1 MYNVGE
7 FSQSKMGWIPFQ
19 DIANKWQEVR
29 QLVPSRDSQLQNEMA
44 KQQRN
49 ERLRRDFA
57 AKANVVGKWI
67 ENQLDAVAS
76 ITIQMRGSL
85 EDQLG
90 KLHQYEKTVQGYKPH
105 MDELESINQVRFS
118 ILCQHLCWI
127 YFKNDLNTQRKVCVF
142 FCFFIIIFFCPFVF
156 CCAKILAKY
165 FICI

>member
-1 MYNVGE
+1 MQVKSIAE
-7 FSQSKMGWIPFQ
+7 CSKSILQYFRPSLSYHLSIRPLFCLFLSGHLRQVLLYLLLLSMNILLNPKLPLQ

-29 QLVPSRDSQLQNEMA
+29 QLVPSRDGQLQNEME

-90 KLHQYEKTVQGYKPH
+90 KLNQYEKTVQGYKAQ
-105 MDELESINQVRFS
+105 MDELERINQV
-118 ILCQHLCWI
+118 
-127 YFKNDLNTQRKVCVF
+127 
-142 FCFFIIIFFCPFVF
+142 
-156 CCAKILAKY
+156 
-165 FICI
+165 CIV